1 MSPTMANKKE
11 LALRIYELAREAL
24 DQGRTSEAVD
34 LLRSSLLLSP
44 HFKTLELLGE
54 NLVTLKADT
63 DAILYLAAAVGLTS
77 KQPRARFLLAEI
89 LSAQG
94 DHEQAL
100 HLLDEA
106 LTINPSYKA
115 ASELRARLQRNNTA
129 DIE

>member
-1 MSPTMANKKE
+1 MADKAE
-11 LALRIYELAREAL
+11 LALCIYKLAREAL
-24 DQGRTSEAVD
+24 EHGRTSEAVD

-54 NLVTLKADT
+54 TLVTLKADT
-63 DAILYLAAAVGLTS
+63 DAMLYLAAAVGLTS
-77 KQPRARFLLAEI
+77 KQPRARFLLAEL

-106 LTINPSYKA
+106 LTINPTYNA
-115 ASELRARLQRNNTA
+115 ASELRARLQRNKTA
-129 DIE
+129 DFE